1 MDPLQEL
8 EDCIPLRDYRV
19 HYPITTIETDNH
31 MINITDG
38 IQPDVAVITNTMTLE
53 NPLKMNLE
61 MVFSDFKVNYK

>member
-1 MDPLQEL
+1 
-8 EDCIPLRDYRV
+8 
-19 HYPITTIETDNH
+19 

-61 MVFSDFKVNYK
+61 MAFSDFKVNYK